1 MCKELSVVRIAPSV
15 IEVIA
20 REARRSRDGNE
31 TGGALF
37 GFDAS
42 VHGPPLVTHALGPG
56 SRAIHEPKRFL
67 RDLEYTRAG
76 AEAIH
81 EESAAQWIGEWHT
94 HPGGQPEPS
103 EADLVSYLRHLHD
116 PELGFEMLISC
127 IVVPVDPEWRDAIVV
142 AWVVDKESARVLEID
157 VRDEGE
163 TTSE

>member
-1 MCKELSVVRIAPSV
+1 MCEELSVVRITPSA

-20 REARRSRDGNE
+20 REARQSRDGDE

-42 VHGPPLVTHALGPG
+42 LHGPPLVTHALGPG
-56 SRAIHEPKRFL
+56 PRAIREPKRFL
-67 RDLEYTRAG
+67 RDLEYTQAA

-81 EESAAQWIGEWHT
+81 EESAAQWVGEWHT

-116 PELGFEMLISC
+116 PELGFAMLISC
-127 IVVPVDPEWRDAIVV
+127 IVVPVDPEWREVGVV
-142 AWVVDKESARVLEID
+142 AWAVDQKSACTLEID
-157 VRDEGE
+157 VRGE
-163 TTSE
+163 ETAGE